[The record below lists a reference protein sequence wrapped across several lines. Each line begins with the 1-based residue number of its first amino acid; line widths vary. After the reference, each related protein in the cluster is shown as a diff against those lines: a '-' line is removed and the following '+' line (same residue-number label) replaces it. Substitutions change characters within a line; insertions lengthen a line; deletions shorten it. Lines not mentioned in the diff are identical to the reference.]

1 MTVKAFTFLCGLV
14 AGSFVA
20 FGSAVAASP
29 FDGEWAEVI
38 VGENA
43 HCDVH
48 LNTSF
53 TVSNGH
59 LSQAG
64 SSGTVKPNGAA
75 VGTANSG
82 GYSAT
87 WSGHF
92 SGNKAAGRFERSDGC
107 IGRWTAVRR

>member
-1 MTVKAFTFLCGLV
+1 VKAFIFLSGLMAGSLV
-14 AGSFVA
+14 ALGP
-20 FGSAVAASP
+20 AAAANP

-53 TVSNGH
+53 TVSNGR
-59 LSQAG
+59 LSQSG
-64 SSGTVKPNGAA
+64 SSGTVNPNGAA

-82 GYSAT
+82 GYAAT
-87 WSGHF
+87 WTGHF
-92 SGNKAAGRFERSDGC
+92 AGNKAAGRFERSDGC
-107 IGRWTAVRR
+107 VGRWTAVRQ